1 MPATLAP
8 AEKPVPPILVLAIVL
23 VVLGLALLR
32 TLMAAETDFVADEAY
47 YAFWSL
53 HLSPGYF
60 DHPPAIAW
68 LMALGRLVSESSLG
82 ARLAALAGP
91 LIISL
96 ALYRTGAI
104 LLDRR
109 AGLLAVLWYNLS
121 VGAQLSL
128 LATPDVPSTLF
139 WMLATWAVAE
149 FMRTRNANWWLA
161 VGLFAGLGV
170 LGKYTNLFF
179 GVGVLA
185 LIVSARPRWTWLGLW
200 QLWAGGAIA
209 LLVVA
214 PNLVWNAQNG
224 WVTFLFQGG
233 RISHD
238 PMVSDVGAGYLE
250 LLGAQALF
258 LGPIIV
264 LAFLAAIPAYA
275 LRASRWSGLTWPL
288 LSILPGLLYFAIHG
302 ARARVEANWLLPFWP
317 MASLIAAHL
326 LLSGLSGTRLRRIF
340 RGGLVGL
347 QTLLSLVLTGILAW
361 VALAHPAG
369 LEHLDR
375 TRDMRGWL
383 DTARQLD
390 RFADAA
396 GARWVA
402 VPGGYGTVG
411 LFAANLHFIGD
422 DRRVVPLDGLDR
434 YTFLD
439 LDPAALPFPAILV
452 DEQTN
457 SERFGALFGTVTELG
472 TIERRWRNEVLG
484 RYTVLSIAAPTPAFF
499 EAMAKSD

>member
-1 MPATLAP
+1 MPATPAP
-8 AEKPVPPILVLAIVL
+8 AQTPVSRLLVGAVIL
-23 VVLGLALLR
+23 VVLALALLR
-32 TLMAAETDFVADEAY
+32 VTMAAETDFVADEAY
-47 YAFWSL
+47 YTFWSL

-68 LMALGRLVSESSLG
+68 LIALGRLVTESSLG
-82 ARLAALAGP
+82 ARLAALASP
-91 LIISL
+91 LLISL
-96 ALYRTGAI
+96 ALYRTGTI

-109 AGLLAVLWYNLS
+109 SALLAVLWYNVS
-121 VGAQLSL
+121 VGIQLSL

-149 FMRTRNANWWLA
+149 FMRSRNPNWWLA

-185 LIVSARPRWTWLGLW
+185 LILSARHRWAWLGLW
-200 QLWAGGAIA
+200 QLWAGGVIA

-224 WVTFLFQGG
+224 WITFLFQGG
-233 RISHD
+233 RIAND
-238 PMVSDVGAGYLE
+238 PVVSDIAAGYLE
-250 LLGAQALF
+250 LIGAQALF

-264 LAFLAAIPAYA
+264 LAFLAAIPAYV
-275 LRASRWSGLTWPL
+275 LRSSRWSGLTWPL
-288 LSILPGLLYFAIHG
+288 LSILPALLYFAIHG

-317 MASLIAAHL
+317 MATLIAAHL
-326 LLSGLSGTRLRRIF
+326 LLSGLSAGPVRRFF
-340 RGGLVGL
+340 RGGLIGL
-347 QTLLSLVLTGILAW
+347 QTLLGLALSATLTW
-361 VALAHPAG
+361 VAFAHPVG

-383 DTARQLD
+383 DTARELE
-390 RFADAA
+390 RYADTA

-402 VPGGYGTVG
+402 VTGGYGTVG

-422 DRRVVPLDGLDR
+422 ERPVVPLDGRDR

-439 LDPAALPFPAILV
+439 VDAASLPFPAVLV
-452 DEQTN
+452 DEQNN
-457 SERFGALFGTVTELG
+457 SERIGRLFGTVTELG
-472 TIERRWRNEVLG
+472 TIERRWRDEVMG
-484 RYTVLSIAAPTPAFF
+484 RYTVLEVADPNPAFF
-499 EAMAKSD
+499 EVMAKR

>member
-1 MPATLAP
+1 MPATAQT
-8 AEKPVPPILVLAIVL
+8 AEKPLPRSLLALVVAI
-23 VVLGLALLR
+23 VLGLALLR
-32 TLMAAETDFVADEAY
+32 TFMAAETDFVADEAY

-68 LMALGRLVSESSLG
+68 LIALGRLVSESSLG
-82 ARLAALAGP
+82 ARLAALASP

-109 AGLLAVLWYNLS
+109 AALLAVLWYNLS
-121 VGAQLSL
+121 VGIQLSL

-149 FMRTRNANWWLA
+149 FLRSRNAGWWLA

-185 LIVSARPRWTWLGLW
+185 LILSARHRWAWLGLW

-224 WVTFLFQGG
+224 WITFLYQGG
-233 RISHD
+233 RIAND
-238 PMVSDVGAGYLE
+238 PAVRDIGAGYLE

-264 LAFLAAIPAYA
+264 LAFFTAIPAYV
-275 LRASRWSGLTWPL
+275 LRSSRWSGLTWPL

-317 MASLIAAHL
+317 MVSLIAAHL
-326 LLSGLSGTRLRRIF
+326 LLSGLSSGRVHRIV
-340 RGGLVGL
+340 RGGLLGL
-347 QTLLSLVLTGILAW
+347 QTLLGLVLTGILAW
-361 VALAHPAG
+361 VALAHPPG

-383 DTARQLD
+383 ETARELDRLADTA
-390 RFADAA
+390 
-396 GARWVA
+396 GASWIA

-411 LFAANLHFIGD
+411 QVAASLHFIGD
-422 DRRVVPLDGLDR
+422 DRPVVPIEGLDR

-439 LDPAALPFPAILV
+439 LDAESLPFPAILV
-452 DEQTN
+452 DEQN
-457 SERFGALFGTVTELG
+457 QPDRFGTLFGTVTELG
-472 TIERRWRNEVLG
+472 TIERSWRDEVMG
-484 RYTVLSIAAPTPAFF
+484 RYTVLSVADPTPAFF
-499 EAMAKSD
+499 EAMEER